1 MIGGVEVSGVPGA
14 TLAGEDTS
22 AIYVNL
28 NEGYADYSAAAG
40 APTGGA
46 WAQVALWDDDG
57 TPFASDALPLEIP
70 TPYDAYFPDDRSF
83 FLRLPG
89 SAEIIL
95 SGIVGE
101 SPAVVRAGTHTRV
114 RADLDLRADD
124 AGDRHLD
131 LLWGVAGEQ
140 AVSFGE
146 FSCPGCEVM
155 GVEPS
160 PFRWRALNLD
170 GEQPAVGEAV
180 LTINLEHPGSEVMGV
195 EPSPFRVF
203 LDLDDGGTGALDFSE
218 ATATFPG
225 PLGSLVLE
233 GVRVVL
239 ENGTVV
245 DLDGFDIFDATDK
258 VALSGTRFDRF
269 IALAVG
275 DEPGVVGLLASSDD
289 SDLGIAANGWLLCP
303 GCEVMGVEPSPFK
316 WLAVD
321 EDSTPAAD
329 GREVAGFSLDPRG
342 EVAGVEPSPFRMS
355 LSLGGAILGELDFG
369 EIGGTFPGALGAL
382 SLGDVKL
389 MLPDGSSLGFEVFES
404 FDRNDRLT
412 LVGTRVDLRVI
423 ERVTSNER
431 QVDLVV
437 DSNRFGDRGFGSGS
451 ITNPGCE
458 VMGVEPSPFRWV
470 VDPETGSPVDGDAAI
485 SYLSDLGSTR
495 MGVEPTPFRHLVV
508 GDDGTVLGGLD
519 FSASEGVWGSFH
531 LEGVDVGLGDGSTIE
546 VQSFDTLFVL
556 TVAIDVKPGSDAN
569 TINLGSAGV
578 IPVAILS
585 SPSFDATM
593 VDPAT
598 ISVSGASVKLV
609 GNGKRYLAQP
619 EDVDGDGLDDLMCH
633 VVTDELTLEIGDS
646 VVVLEAGTFDGTAI
660 TGQDFIRIV
669 PD

>member
-1 MIGGVEVSGVPGA
+1 MDVDPSATAGKYPGAVTNLTLVIGGVEVSGVPGA

-46 WAQVALWDDDG
+46 WVQVALWDDDG

-180 LTINLEHPGSEVMGV
+180 LTINLEHPGGEVMGV

-203 LDLDDGGTGALDFSE
+203 LDLGDGGTGALDFSE

-245 DLDGFDIFDATDK
+245 DLDGFDIYDATDK

-275 DEPGVVGLLASSDD
+275 DEPDVVGLLASSDD
-289 SDLGIAANGWLLCP
+289 SDLGIAANGWLLYP

-329 GREVAGFSLDPRG
+329 GREVAGFSRPARRGRGGRTVAFQDVPEPRRRDPRRARLRRG
-342 EVAGVEPSPFRMS
+342 RRSLPRCARRALARRREIVASRRVVARLRGVR
-355 LSLGGAILGELDFG
+355 ELR
-369 EIGGTFPGALGAL
+369 
-382 SLGDVKL
+382 S
-389 MLPDGSSLGFEVFES
+389 
-404 FDRNDRLT
+404 
-412 LVGTRVDLRVI
+412 
-423 ERVTSNER
+423 
-431 QVDLVV
+431 
-437 DSNRFGDRGFGSGS
+437 
-451 ITNPGCE
+451 
-458 VMGVEPSPFRWV
+458 
-470 VDPETGSPVDGDAAI
+470 
-485 SYLSDLGSTR
+485 
-495 MGVEPTPFRHLVV
+495 
-508 GDDGTVLGGLD
+508 
-519 FSASEGVWGSFH
+519 
-531 LEGVDVGLGDGSTIE
+531 
-546 VQSFDTLFVL
+546 
-556 TVAIDVKPGSDAN
+556 
-569 TINLGSAGV
+569 
-578 IPVAILS
+578 
-585 SPSFDATM
+585 
-593 VDPAT
+593 
-598 ISVSGASVKLV
+598 
-609 GNGKRYLAQP
+609 
-619 EDVDGDGLDDLMCH
+619 
-633 VVTDELTLEIGDS
+633 
-646 VVVLEAGTFDGTAI
+646 
-660 TGQDFIRIV
+660 
-669 PD
+669 